1 MKETVLQLQRFATEI
16 APGDLPQGNLDSDAV
31 AEVIS
36 IVFAFIGAVAVLVI
50 VISGLRYITSAG
62 DPQKASQ
69 AKNGIIY
76 ALVGIA
82 VSLVAQTIVV
92 VAGKLGL

>member
-1 MKETVLQLQRFATEI
+1 MNFVAYLYLFATPI
-16 APGDLPQGNLDSDAV
+16 SPGELPQGEADSEALQTII
-31 AEVIS
+31 A
-36 IVFAFIGAVAVLVI
+36 IVFGFIGAVAVLMI

-82 VSLVAQTIVV
+82 VALAAQAIIV
-92 VAGKLGL
+92 VAGTLDL